1 MVPDTATGSIDVC
14 HWLVFRERSINVSR
28 RHCLR
33 GSGVDHGSSAPPK
46 RIGTGAFVEDHL
58 LYLLA
63 RVSHVLSGEF
73 HHQLRHRS
81 VGVPVWR
88 VLASLSGSKG
98 ETVTGLAEVCLLQQP
113 TMTKLLDR
121 MVRDGLVTR
130 TQDARDRRV
139 VRVALTPKGE
149 TLAQELIDAAR
160 QHEAAVL
167 ARFPEMEA
175 MNLKGVLRSVL
186 KRETRLHAARDS
198 RRNKCFN
205 STTLD

>member
-1 MVPDTATGSIDVC
+1 M
-14 HWLVFRERSINVSR
+14 
-28 RHCLR
+28 
-33 GSGVDHGSSAPPK
+33 
-46 RIGTGAFVEDHL
+46 EDYL

-73 HHQLRHRS
+73 HNQLRRRS
-81 VGVPVWR
+81 VSVPVWR

-139 VRVALTPKGE
+139 VRVALTAEGE
-149 TLAQELIDAAR
+149 RLAAELIARRPPARGQRPGPVPGDLGDGPEGRAAHR
-160 QHEAAVL
+160 PGARNQAAHGL
-167 ARFPEMEA
+167 
-175 MNLKGVLRSVL
+175 
-186 KRETRLHAARDS
+186 TT
-198 RRNKCFN
+198 RNKRLP
-205 STTLD
+205 SPDKLSRIALLLAAGAALIQILRLLLA